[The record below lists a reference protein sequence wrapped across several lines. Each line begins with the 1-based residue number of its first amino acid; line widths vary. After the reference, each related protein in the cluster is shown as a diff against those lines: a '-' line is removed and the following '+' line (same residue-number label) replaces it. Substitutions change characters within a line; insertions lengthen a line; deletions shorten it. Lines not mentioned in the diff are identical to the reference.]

1 MSAGQQHHSSYSRSY
16 NPNSSQM
23 QHNAKMNTIQV
34 PSTAQVGQGM
44 MSMNIQD
51 LYKQYG
57 AKPASEYHQMND
69 QSHQNSTGYHPGPG
83 QAQMQQFFNASHQAN
98 QMQRSAVTG
107 QTKHRAI
114 SVTEAPKPLMEASPQ
129 NYLGFQKSVNNGMN
143 HSVMGHTQQSGSNH
157 FGNRHS
163 SQSSQQPNRKNYKEY
178 FAPHN
183 NNQGASSQ
191 HQPARHGGVHYQLP
205 ASAGAALGG
214 SGPGVANGSIM
225 VTTTAGG
232 QMSGGSGSYHHAGG
246 STAYAAPKT
255 VYNRKFK

>member
-1 MSAGQQHHSSYSRSY
+1 
-16 NPNSSQM
+16 M

-183 NNQGASSQ
+183 NQGASSQ

-232 QMSGGSGSYHHAGG
+232 QMGGGSGSYHHPGG